1 MSSPGVPPAAA
12 ASESVPLV
20 QWSSVIAGAVA
31 AAGISLTLL
40 AFGAGIGL
48 SVASTA
54 PTWRDS
60 SAWLWILSGLFLIF
74 VALSAFGFGG
84 YIAGRM
90 RSAFRTPTVH
100 EGEFRDGIHGI
111 VTWGLAILIT
121 AMLGIAGAALVTPM
135 MAPSGGAMGPG
146 SSTAGENII
155 ASELDELFRSSRNTG
170 DANLLAARR
179 AEASRILLK
188 SSGRA
193 GISSDERNYLAQI
206 VYDRTGLSSDV
217 AAARVERVIGATGQ
231 ELHRARVAAV
241 LQAFMAAAGLLIGA
255 AVAWYAA
262 VEGGRDRQR
271 GGIPTWDWRS
281 VNARGRD
288 SRSGQ
293 VPNPRP

>member
-1 MSSPGVPPAAA
+1 MSSPGVSPTAA
-12 ASESVPLV
+12 ASESVPFV
-20 QWSSVIAGAVA
+20 QWSSVIAGAIA
-31 AAGISLTLL
+31 AAGISFTLL

-90 RSAFRTPTVH
+90 RSSFRTPTVH
-100 EGEFRDGIHGI
+100 ESEFRDGVHGL

-135 MAPSGGAMGPG
+135 MAPSSGGPG
-146 SSTAGENII
+146 ASTTGENII
-155 ASELDELFRSSRNTG
+155 ASELDELFRSSRNAG
-170 DANLLAARR
+170 SADLLAARR
-179 AEASRILLK
+179 AEAARILMK
-188 SSGRA
+188 SNGHT
-193 GISSDERNYLAQI
+193 GISSDERNYLAQL

-217 AAARVERVIGATGQ
+217 AAARVERVIGLSGQ

-241 LQAFMAAAGLLIGA
+241 LQAFMIAAGLLIGA

-262 VEGGRDRQR
+262 IEGGRDRQR
-271 GGIPTWDWRS
+271 GGVPTWDWRA
-281 VNARGRD
+281 VNARERD